1 MPAVPARGGGSAP
14 PRMADR
20 RDELPE
26 EPATIVLRENEQGDF
41 AKGGEL
47 ETTVEPGE
55 RARVLALI
63 RNQSGIVDNY
73 DLRVEGIPDDWWS
86 IFPGTVYLVPFGAG
100 GTYEQEVEVH
110 LHPPRTPEAE
120 ARLWELKVVA
130 DSKASRI
137 VAASAALHLHIGA
150 YEDTATA
157 LRPQRRRGRR
167 KATYDVHVINKANAP
182 VLVALD
188 GEDPDGELQFG
199 FNRPPQEIPP
209 GGSVTTRCRSSRP
222 SRSGSAA
229 ARTGSCR
236 SPRSRARRRRS
247 APPRSRC
254 PRPCWKP
261 RARRPRR
268 SGTGA
273 SRRRRACRACTR
285 RASTSRSCTR
295 RTCSSGRAA
304 STCACRS
311 CAARRSPG
319 PQMGSMNARSMPGA
333 QKLQGG

>member
-1 MPAVPARGGGSAP
+1 MAAARPAL
-14 PRMADR
+14 ADR

-55 RARVLALI
+55 RGRVLALI

-209 GGSVTTRCRSSRP
+209 GGSVTTQMQVKPPKQIWIGRGKDRQLSITTITGEEAQAR
-222 SRSGSAA
+222 AA
-229 ARTGSCR
+229 AQPL
-236 SPRSRARRRRS
+236 PRGGAGGRGPAAQEEVVPAQAEGPARAGHVPAAHLQAAAVPAGRAVRAGRHQRAHAADARPAGRRPADGRHERALDDARRS
-247 APPRSRC
+247 A
-254 PRPCWKP
+254 
-261 RARRPRR
+261 
-268 SGTGA
+268 G
-273 SRRRRACRACTR
+273 
-285 RASTSRSCTR
+285 
-295 RTCSSGRAA
+295 
-304 STCACRS
+304 
-311 CAARRSPG
+311 
-319 PQMGSMNARSMPGA
+319 
-333 QKLQGG
+333 

>member
-1 MPAVPARGGGSAP
+1 
-14 PRMADR
+14 
-20 RDELPE
+20 
-26 EPATIVLRENEQGDF
+26 
-41 AKGGEL
+41 
-47 ETTVEPGE
+47 
-55 RARVLALI
+55 VLALI

-188 GEDPDGELQFG
+188 GEYPDGELQFG
-199 FNRPPQEIPP
+199 FNRPPQEVPP
-209 GGSVTTRCRSSRP
+209 GGSVTTQMQVKPPKQIWIGRGKDRQLSITTI
-222 SRSGSAA
+222 
-229 ARTGSCR
+229 TGEE
-236 SPRSRARRRRS
+236 
-247 APPRSRC
+247 
-254 PRPCWKP
+254 
-261 RARRPRR
+261 
-268 SGTGA
+268 
-273 SRRRRACRACTR
+273 
-285 RASTSRSCTR
+285 
-295 RTCSSGRAA
+295 
-304 STCACRS
+304 
-311 CAARRSPG
+311 
-319 PQMGSMNARSMPGA
+319 A
-333 QKLQGG
+333 Q